1 MPKTDIK
8 SIILRSP
15 LLNKERKNELLASL
29 SVRSQLQQ
37 EKLAS
42 ILLNSESEYFK
53 MYSKAGGNPNAITK
67 FITNKNIYL
76 ESFNG

>member
-1 MPKTDIK
+1 MPRTDIQ

-15 LLNKERKNELLASL
+15 LLNKERKKELLASL
-29 SVRSQLQQ
+29 IVSSELQQ
-37 EKLAS
+37 EKLAA
-42 ILLNSESEYFK
+42 ILLKSEAEYFK
-53 MYSKAGGNPNAITK
+53 MYSKAGGNPNVITK